1 MSPNT
6 YDIGKNSTPAP
17 KVTTPSSGSSNCAI
31 FAGPI
36 RLEQISTM
44 TKAAMTSS

>member
-6 YDIGKNSTPAP
+6 YEMGKNSTAP
-17 KVTTPSSGSSNCAI
+17 PNVSGPRSGASICAI

-36 RLEQISTM
+36 RLEQISTV
-44 TKAAMTSS
+44 TNAAITNS

>member
-6 YDIGKNSTPAP
+6 YEIGKNSTPAP
-17 KVTTPSSGSSNCAI
+17 KVTTPSSGRSSCAI

-36 RLEQISTM
+36 RLEQISIVTN
-44 TKAAMTSS
+44 AAITNS